1 MTRRPIKNSDEAE
14 SLALEVVQFVLA
26 NEVLQDRFI
35 SITGIM
41 PTDLREAIHNKEF
54 LGGVLDFILGNES
67 DLLRFCEEYQVDP
80 EQPSI
85 ARRLLPGY
93 TNNF

>member
-1 MTRRPIKNSDEAE
+1 MTQRSIKNSDEAE
-14 SLALEVVQFVLA
+14 ALALKVLQFLLA
-26 NEVLQDRFI
+26 DEVLQGRFM

-41 PTDLREAIHNKEF
+41 PTDLREAVHEKQF
-54 LGGVLDFILGNES
+54 LGGVLDFLLGNEV

-93 TNNF
+93 TNSY

>member
-1 MTRRPIKNSDEAE
+1 MTRRSIKNSDEAE
-14 SLALEVVQFVLA
+14 ALALEVVQFVLA
-26 NEVLQDRFI
+26 DEVLRGRFI

-41 PTDLREAIHNKEF
+41 PIDLGEAIHNKEF
-54 LGGVLDFILGNES
+54 LGGVLDFLLGNEG
-67 DLLRFCEEYQVDP
+67 DLLRCCEEYQVNP

-93 TNNF
+93 TNSY